1 MKHVPSSRVAR
12 RSLSHVFAV
21 PVLLLA
27 ASLVGLITGL
37 TGDGWPD
44 WAAAALLFLP
54 LLALAFAWVRR
65 G

>member
-1 MKHVPSSRVAR
+1 MKHVPSPRVAR
-12 RSLSHVFAV
+12 RSLGHVFAV
-21 PVLLLA
+21 PLLLLT

-54 LLALAFAWVRR
+54 LLALAFAWHRR

>member
-12 RSLSHVFAV
+12 RSLAQVFAI
-21 PVLLLA
+21 PLLLLA
-27 ASLVGLITGL
+27 ASIVGLITGL

-44 WAAAALLFLP
+44 WAAAVLLFLP
-54 LLALAFAWVRR
+54 LLAIAFAWLRR